1 MGCFKGP
8 SVIKYTYLARLKVLV
23 WFVFAIYGSFIFMV
37 NRKKPY
43 SEPYKTSEVDL
54 FAELVNN

>member
-37 NRKKPY
+37 NRKEPY